1 MSQGT
6 NVLWGTN
13 VLDSIAIIIIISIIT
28 SEMGQRFLPNTV
40 WAKTP
45 PFNNSFPT
53 QIDAD
58 DYDDF
63 DHRTA
68 FQTYVDP
75 SRNIAVGDDS
85 NDLSKQG
92 KKSGELRPGELS
104 FESLCGSQWQ
114 QSFELDPRDI

>member
-1 MSQGT
+1 M
-6 NVLWGTN
+6 
-13 VLDSIAIIIIISIIT
+13 I
-28 SEMGQRFLPNTV
+28 QRFLSSEHCTV

-45 PFNNSFPT
+45 SFNNSFPT
-53 QIDAD
+53 KIDAD
-58 DYDDF
+58 ANIEF

-114 QSFELDPRDI
+114 